1 MQFDCFV
8 QVLQLPKSIH
18 KWGISGDFTGHFVHR
33 IRADCLIKQGDLA
46 EAESEYRHAIRVSQ
60 SQKAKPLE
68 LRSRYWFTRFLIEQ
82 GHPEKEISN
91 LAQVYKWFQEGF
103 DTADLTEVKILLEGY
118 DLSAT

>member
-46 EAESEYRHAIRVSQ
+46 EA
-60 SQKAKPLE
+60 QKAKSLE